1 MQKKMIKNSVYTQ
14 IQWLNYMYAYISVIS
29 EQAFDYDLKF
39 VCYQIVKNK
48 AKTFLELKLLDS
60 NPFSI

>member
-1 MQKKMIKNSVYTQ
+1 MQKKIIKNSIYTQ
-14 IQWLNYMYAYISVIS
+14 IQWLNYMYPYISVIS
-29 EQAFDYDLKF
+29 EQACDYDLKF
-39 VCYQIVKNK
+39 LCYQIVKNK